1 VLQKSRW
8 MALLASAPLCAL
20 ATFSLAQDEAGKPV
34 PPPFAAGP
42 EDGQWTMPAKNV
54 ASTRYSDLGE
64 ITTDNAKNLKVAF
77 TFSLGYNKGQEA
89 APLVIDNTMYIVSS
103 YPNVLYALDLT
114 KPGAPLKWKYEPKPA
129 AASQGVAC
137 CDVVNRGAAYAKG
150 KLFFNTLDDFT
161 IAIDAKTG
169 KEAWRTKMGD
179 INKGETMT
187 MAPLVMKDK
196 VFVGDS
202 GGEMGV
208 RGWAAVLDQ
217 NTGNIVWRAYSTGPD
232 SEALIG
238 ADFKPFYDSDKGKDL
253 GVSSW
258 PADAWRQGGGTVW
271 GWASYDPDLNL
282 VYYGTANPGP
292 WNADMRPGDNK
303 WTSGIFARDA
313 DSGQARWFYQFSP
326 HDIFDHDGVNENILV
341 DIQWKG
347 QSRKVLLH
355 PDRNGYLYMIDRSNG
370 EVLSANAF
378 DYINSSTGV
387 DLKTGRLQYVKEKE
401 TKPNEVVRDICPAP
415 PGAKD
420 WQPTS
425 FSPKTGLLY
434 IPHNHLCMDM
444 EEVEVGYIEGTPYVG
459 ANVHMK
465 PGPGGHRGAV
475 SAFDF
480 MAGKEVWSVKEN
492 FPAWSGALATGGNVV
507 FYGTMEGW
515 FKALDAKTGALL
527 WQFKTGSGI
536 ISQPTTYKGP
546 DGKQYL
552 AVLSGVGGWAGAIV
566 SGQLDKRDGTSALG
580 FVNAMKDLP
589 DVTTPGGELYVFS
602 LP

>member
-1 VLQKSRW
+1 
-8 MALLASAPLCAL
+8 
-20 ATFSLAQDEAGKPV
+20 
-34 PPPFAAGP
+34 
-42 EDGQWTMPAKNV
+42 
-54 ASTRYSDLGE
+54 
-64 ITTDNAKNLKVAF
+64 
-77 TFSLGYNKGQEA
+77 
-89 APLVIDNTMYIVSS
+89 
-103 YPNVLYALDLT
+103 
-114 KPGAPLKWKYEPKPA
+114 
-129 AASQGVAC
+129 
-137 CDVVNRGAAYAKG
+137 
-150 KLFFNTLDDFT
+150 
-161 IAIDAKTG
+161 
-169 KEAWRTKMGD
+169 MGD
-179 INKGETMT
+179 ISKGETMT

-196 VFVGDS
+196 ILVGDS

-208 RGWAAVLDQ
+208 RGWAAALDQ
-217 NTGNIVWRAYSTGPD
+217 NSGKIVWRAYSTGPD

-258 PADAWRQGGGTVW
+258 PADAWRIGGGTVW
-271 GWASYDPDLNL
+271 GWASYDPDVNL

-303 WTSGIFARDA
+303 WTAGIFARDA
-313 DSGQARWFYQFSP
+313 DTGQARWFYQFNP
-326 HDIFDHDGVNENILV
+326 HDIFDHDGVNEAILV
-341 DIQWKG
+341 DIPWKG
-347 QSRKVLLH
+347 QPRKVLLH
-355 PDRNGYLYMIDRSNG
+355 PDRNGYLYMIDRTNG

-401 TKPNEVVRDICPAP
+401 TKPNTVVRDICPAP

-420 WQPTS
+420 WQPSS

-480 MAGKEVWSVKEN
+480 MQGKEIWSVKEK
-492 FPAWSGALATGGNVV
+492 FPAWSGALTTAGNVV

-546 DGKQYL
+546 DGKQYV

-566 SGQLDKRDGTSALG
+566 SGQLDKRDGTAALG

-589 DVTTPGGELYVFS
+589 DATGPGGELYVFS

>member
-1 VLQKSRW
+1 
-8 MALLASAPLCAL
+8 MALIAAPLCAV
-20 ATFSLAQDEAGKPV
+20 APPALAQDEAGKPV

-54 ASTRYSDLGE
+54 ASTRYSGLDE
-64 ITTDNAKNLKVAF
+64 ITTDNVKNLKVAF

-137 CDVVNRGAAYAKG
+137 CDVVNRGAAYANG

-161 IAIDAKTG
+161 IAVDA
-169 KEAWRTKMGD
+169 
-179 INKGETMT
+179 N
-187 MAPLVMKDK
+187 
-196 VFVGDS
+196 
-202 GGEMGV
+202 
-208 RGWAAVLDQ
+208 
-217 NTGNIVWRAYSTGPD
+217 N
-232 SEALIG
+232 
-238 ADFKPFYDSDKGKDL
+238 GKDL

-303 WTSGIFARDA
+303 WTAGIFARDA
-313 DSGQARWFYQFSP
+313 DTGQARWYYQFNP

-347 QSRKVLLH
+347 QPRKVLLH
-355 PDRNGYLYMIDRSNG
+355 PDRNGYLYMMDRTSG

-401 TKPNEVVRDICPAP
+401 TKPNEVVRDIRPAP

-420 WQPTS
+420 WQPSS

-465 PGPGGHRGAV
+465 PGPGGYRGAV

-480 MAGKEVWSVKEN
+480 IQGKEIWSVKEN
-492 FPAWSGALATGGNVV
+492 FPAWSGALTTGGDVV

-546 DGKQYL
+546 DSKQYV